1 MSPEPAATRRVG
13 LTVVA
18 ALAVAAF
25 AVMMIGDRQNLFA
38 SKTGYFVR
46 FATVN
51 GLAVGSDVRLNG
63 VTVGSVRE
71 IVLPQDM
78 GETLLEVRIT
88 VDSRFEQ
95 RIRRDS
101 IARIKTLGL
110 LGDKYIELI
119 SGSPAAEPIPEGG
132 EIPAAPQTNVEQL
145 TAAGEDVMN
154 NIVTIS
160 AQLSRIL
167 GRMERGEGLLGE
179 LSLDADPD
187 RKLSTELLDTLAALR
202 QAAVTIESGRGAV
215 PRLLNDPALA
225 DKLEGSIDRIDGLL
239 ARAEEGQ
246 GLLPALLDDEQA
258 RARFDRTLANLEE
271 ATARLSSAAGKIDTG
286 DALLA
291 RMMND
296 EAWGREVADELKAL
310 ITNLRELTDKLNRG
324 EGTLGR
330 LIVDPSIAEAIEDI
344 VVGIDESRFLRWL
357 VRNRQKEGIEKRY
370 EEAQREQGEPEKD

>member
-1 MSPEPAATRRVG
+1 TE
-13 LTVVA
+13 
-18 ALAVAAF
+18 
-25 AVMMIGDRQNLFA
+25 D
-38 SKTGYFVR
+38 
-46 FATVN
+46 
-51 GLAVGSDVRLNG
+51 
-63 VTVGSVRE
+63 
-71 IVLPQDM
+71 
-78 GETLLEVRIT
+78 
-88 VDSRFEQ
+88 
-95 RIRRDS
+95 
-101 IARIKTLGL
+101 
-110 LGDKYIELI
+110 
-119 SGSPAAEPIPEGG
+119 G

-145 TAAGEDVMN
+145 AAAGEDVMN

-179 LSLDADPD
+179 LSVDADPD
-187 RKLSTELLDTLAALR
+187 RKLSTELLDTLGALR
-202 QAAVTIESGRGAV
+202 HAAETIESGRGAV
-215 PRLLNDPALA
+215 PRLINDPELA
-225 DKLEGSIDRIDGLL
+225 DKLEGSIDRIDTLL
-239 ARAEEGQ
+239 ASAEEGN
-246 GLLPALLDDEQA
+246 GLLPALLDDAEA
-258 RARFDRTLANLEE
+258 RQKFDRALANLEE

>member
-1 MSPEPAATRRVG
+1 
-13 LTVVA
+13 
-18 ALAVAAF
+18 
-25 AVMMIGDRQNLFA
+25 
-38 SKTGYFVR
+38 
-46 FATVN
+46 
-51 GLAVGSDVRLNG
+51 
-63 VTVGSVRE
+63 
-71 IVLPQDM
+71 
-78 GETLLEVRIT
+78 
-88 VDSRFEQ
+88 
-95 RIRRDS
+95 
-101 IARIKTLGL
+101 
-110 LGDKYIELI
+110 
-119 SGSPAAEPIPEGG
+119 
-132 EIPAAPQTNVEQL
+132 
-145 TAAGEDVMN
+145 VMN

-225 DKLEGSIDRIDGLL
+225 DKLEGSIDRIDSLL
-239 ARAEEGQ
+239 ARAQEGQ

-258 RARFDRTLANLEE
+258 RARFDRALANLEE

-344 VVGIDESRFLRWL
+344 VVGVDESRLLRWL

-370 EEAQREQGEPEKD
+370 EEAQREQGATEEN

>member
-18 ALAVAAF
+18 ALAVAAL
-25 AVMMIGDRQNLFA
+25 AVMTIGERQNLFA
-38 SKTGYFVR
+38 SKTSYYVR

-51 GLAVGSDVRLNG
+51 GLSVGSDVRLNG
-63 VTVGSVRE
+63 VPVGSVRE
-71 IVLPQDM
+71 IVLPRDM
-78 GETLLEVRIT
+78 GETLLEVRIS

-145 TAAGEDVMN
+145 AAAGEDVMN

-225 DKLEGSIDRIDGLL
+225 DKLEGSIDRIDSLL
-239 ARAEEGQ
+239 ARAQEGQ

-258 RARFDRTLANLEE
+258 RARFDRALANLEE

-344 VVGIDESRFLRWL
+344 VVGVDESRLLRWL

-370 EEAQREQGEPEKD
+370 EEAQREQGATEEN